1 MEPEERSNDGREWW
15 LLLPVAIGL
24 VLIVLFAVILLKSR
38 QTSPITRTD
47 GSRTSRG
54 NSSASAPDSVGT
66 SASAASGLSDTEQTE
81 LPIRTAQKSTRS
93 RTEKTSRTTMSRAAS
108 SSRLP
113 TQVSGSAAPT
123 TSVDSSGQT
132 TTSTAATFDMTAAYL
147 LELEQLENTYAER
160 EAAVEEA
167 YYALQVERDV
177 ELEILR
183 EKYAALGQPDSG
195 AYLAEKDALLAR
207 YQQLLEDNR
216 QELEQLRLDKEVEL
230 VQLKK
235 KYKIPE

>member
-47 GSRTSRG
+47 GAGTSRG

-66 SASAASGLSDTEQTE
+66 SASAVSELSDTEQSE
-81 LPIRTAQKSTRS
+81 PPIRTAQKSTCS
-93 RTEKTSRTTMSRAAS
+93 RTEKTSRTTVSKAAS
-108 SSRLP
+108 SRRSTR
-113 TQVSGSAAPT
+113 VSSSTAPAA
-123 TSVDSSGQT
+123 SVDSSGQT
-132 TTSTAATFDMTAAYL
+132 TASTAATFDMTAAYL
-147 LELEQLENTYAER
+147 LELEQLESTYTDR
-160 EAAVEEA
+160 EAAIKEA

-207 YQQLLEDNR
+207 YQQMLEDNR

-230 VQLKK
+230 MQLKK